1 MIKQASFKMEESVVM
16 IHVASLQIVFKI
28 LIVKDF
34 KQAGVVIYTNSVILD
49 LLAFYKINGLIFKLA
64 RLLNLMDSIVTSIK
78 TV

>member
-1 MIKQASFKMEESVVM
+1 M

-34 KQAGVVIYTNSVILD
+34 KQAGVVIYMNSVILD
-49 LLAFYKINGLIFKLA
+49 LLAFYKINGLIFRLA

-78 TV
+78 IV

>member
-1 MIKQASFKMEESVVM
+1 M